1 MSTLLT
7 SQIITKESILQVSNN
22 LVLGTRVDWSYGE
35 MFQKTSGKIGQTLDI
50 RRPIL
55 AAVAL
60 NNLAYSS
67 NATTALIE
75 TSVPLQVASTL
86 TSSFTFSEQE
96 RRFRV
101 EDFSK
106 RYLKNICS
114 TIAARFDQS
123 LHDACSNAGANFY
136 ALGAVP
142 LGNMTTKPQFSGVAG
157 WVVGTAATPL
167 TRDIVQSAV
176 TILNEAA
183 CPDDGDRYGVLT
195 PKANGELALA
205 NITLFNAQK
214 AVSEI
219 YAKGRLGEFLGVE
232 WAWSNSTATHVN
244 GTQGSLVVSAGDQSE
259 WSDTGTLTVTALA
272 GAVKAGD
279 AFVSTVKMVNPYTKV
294 ATSVYQ
300 QFTATKDAAIGA
312 TEVIVSPAPIS
323 SGPYQ
328 NISAGIS
335 GTTLTLIGATG
346 SVNQESI
353 LLHKSAIAVA
363 SPELEAP
370 TGGKGVLDAHF
381 ESDDELGLG
390 IRFISQYDGLGAAP
404 GANGVPGWANR
415 MDLIFGTRIVRGEW
429 IVRIRS

>member
-7 SQIITKESILQVSNN
+7 SQIITKESIRQISNN
-22 LVLGTRVDWSYGE
+22 LVLGTRIDWDYGKQ
-35 MFQKTSGKIGQTLDI
+35 FQKMSGRIGQTLDI
-50 RRPIL
+50 RRPVI
-55 AAVAL
+55 APVAL

-67 NATTALIE
+67 NATTAMVE

-86 TSSFTFSEQE
+86 TSSFTFSETE
-96 RRFRV
+96 RRFRI

-106 RYLKNICS
+106 RFIKTTCS
-114 TIAARFDQS
+114 VIASKFDQS
-123 LHDACSNAGANFY
+123 IHDACSNAGANFY
-136 ALGAVP
+136 NLGAVP
-142 LGNMTTKPQFSGVAG
+142 LGNMSTIAQYSGVAG
-157 WVVGTAATPL
+157 WVVGAAGTPL
-167 TRDIVQSAV
+167 TRDTVGAAV

-183 CPDDGDRYGVLT
+183 APDDGDRFGILT
-195 PKANGELALA
+195 PKANMELGLA

-219 YAKGRLGEFLGVE
+219 YSKGRLGEFLGVE
-232 WAWSNSTATHVN
+232 WAWSNSTATHTN
-244 GTQGSLVVSAGDQSE
+244 GTQGSLVVSAGDQSV
-259 WSDTGTLTVTALA
+259 WSDTAVLTVTALA

-294 ATSVYQ
+294 ATSVFQ

-312 TEVIVSPAPIS
+312 TSVTVSPAPIS
-323 SGPYQ
+323 SGAYQ
-328 NISAGIS
+328 NIASGIN

-363 SPELEAP
+363 APELEAP
-370 TGGKGVLDAHF
+370 TDGKGVVDAHF
-381 ESDDELGLG
+381 ESDDEIGVGL
-390 IRFISQYDGLGAAP
+390 RFISQYDGLGAAP

-415 MDLIFGTRIVRGEW
+415 MDLIFGTRVLRGEW
-429 IVRIRS
+429 VVRIRS